1 MKPKRNDISA
11 RAALDGT
18 GGRGTTVRAD
28 YLIDRFRIRYQFG
41 GGWTCTCSDFAAHD
55 ACKHTRE
62 AAGRRAAQAQI
73 AEYIRNGTNESFALH
88 KRAHGR

>member
-1 MKPKRNDISA
+1 MAFPISSA
-11 RAALDGT
+11 DGT
-18 GGRGTTVRAD
+18 GKRGAIDKSD
-28 YLIDRFRIRYQFG
+28 YLIDRFRVRYAFG
-41 GGWTCTCSDFAAHD
+41 GGWTCSCADFLAHD

-73 AEYIRNGTNESFALH
+73 AEHLKSGLSATFTLH